1 MIMESDPVH
10 NKELHYRR
18 ALVKLSGEAL
28 AGTKKIGIDPVV
40 VNHIAGEVKEA
51 YQLGAQITLVIGGG
65 NIFRGVTGTELGI
78 ERSTGDYMGMLGT
91 VINALAVQ
99 SVLENMSVPT
109 RVMTAI
115 EMRSVAEPYIR
126 RRALRHLEKGRV
138 VIFSAGTGNPFF
150 TTDTAA
156 SLRAVEMEAEVVL
169 KATKVSGVYNSDP
182 EKFADAKKI
191 DSISYIDVIKRQ
203 LAIMDYAAISLC
215 MENNLPLVVFNLF
228 DSGSLKKI
236 LIGERVGTLIS

>member
-1 MIMESDPVH
+1 MESDSGQTHQV
-10 NKELHYRR
+10 KYRR
-18 ALVKLSGEAL
+18 VLVKLSGEAM
-28 AGTKKIGIDPVV
+28 AGDNKIGINPVV
-40 VNHIAGEVKEA
+40 VNHIASQVKEA
-51 YQLGAQITLVIGGG
+51 YDLGVQIALVIGGG
-65 NIFRGVTGTELGI
+65 NIFRGATGTELGI

-126 RRALRHLEKGRV
+126 RRALRHMEKGRV

-156 SLRAVEMEAEVVL
+156 SLRAVEMEAEVVM

-191 DSISYIDVIKRQ
+191 DFISYIDVIKRQ

-215 MENNLPLVVFNLF
+215 MENDLPLIVFNLF

-236 LIGERVGTLIS
+236 LLGEQVGTLIS

>member
-1 MIMESDPVH
+1 
-10 NKELHYRR
+10 
-18 ALVKLSGEAL
+18 
-28 AGTKKIGIDPVV
+28 
-40 VNHIAGEVKEA
+40 VKEA

-156 SLRAVEMEAEVVL
+156 SLRAIETEAEVVL

-236 LIGERVGTLIS
+236 LMGERVGTLIS

>member
-1 MIMESDPVH
+1 METEPA
-10 NKELHYRR
+10 NNTQLRYRR

-28 AGTKKIGIDPVV
+28 AGANKIGIDPVV

-156 SLRAVEMEAEVVL
+156 SLRAIETEAEVVL
-169 KATKVSGVYNSDP
+169 KATKVSGVYNTDP
-182 EKFADAKKI
+182 EKFADAEKI

-236 LIGERVGTLIS
+236 LMGERVGTLIS